1 MKAIVQDRYGTS
13 DVLTL
18 REVEIPGIAETEV
31 LVRVVTASLDRGVSH
46 LMTGLPYPVR
56 LAGYG
61 VRAPK
66 MATPGRELS
75 GVVAAVGALVT
86 RFVPGDEVFG
96 IGDGAFADFAVAPE
110 DRLCAK
116 PVNLTF
122 DQAATLGVSALT
134 ALQVV
139 RDKGAVGPG
148 HRVLVVG
155 ASGGVG
161 SFAVQ
166 IAKSYGAHVT
176 GVASTS
182 KIDLVLGAGADAA
195 IDYSRADFAD
205 GSEKYDVIIDTG
217 GNTSLTRLRRA
228 LAATGTLVIV
238 GGETGGRILGG
249 FDRGLRAIAL
259 SPFVGQTMK
268 APVCSENL
276 ADLLTLAELAQSGTV
291 TPVIDRAYTLAQTPE
306 AIKHM
311 ELGHAR
317 GKVVIGVACNAD
329 TVDS

>member
-18 REVEIPGIAETEV
+18 REVDVPKIAETEV
-31 LVRVVTASLDRGVSH
+31 LVRVVTASLERGVSH

-66 MATPGRELS
+66 MATPGRELA
-75 GVVAAVGALVT
+75 GVVEAVGSLVT
-86 RFVPGDEVFG
+86 RFAPGDEVFG
-96 IGDGAFADFAVAPE
+96 IGSGACADFAVAPE
-110 DRLCAK
+110 DKLCAK
-116 PVNLTF
+116 PANLTF
-122 DQAATLGVSALT
+122 EQAATLGVSALT

-139 RDKGAVGPG
+139 RDKAAVRPG
-148 HRVLVVG
+148 DRVLVIG

-182 KIDLVLGAGADAA
+182 KIDLVLDAGADAA
-195 IDYSRADFAD
+195 IDYSRSDFAD

-228 LAATGTLVIV
+228 LTATGTLVIV

-249 FDRGLRAIAL
+249 FDRGFRAIAL

-268 APVCSENL
+268 APICTENL
-276 ADLLTLAELAQSGTV
+276 ADLLVLGELAQSGV
-291 TPVIDRAYTLAQTPE
+291 IVPVIDRTFTLEQTPQ
-306 AIKHM
+306 AIDHM
-311 ELGHAR
+311 ERGRAR
-317 GKVVIGVACNAD
+317 GKVIIGVAASGD